1 MAGRLGSSITETLK
15 SGGCHDSTRFTDTPA
30 SGVSGGRAGS
40 VSFSAVLA
48 QLSRCT
54 RRRDGGLFVFV
65 VLLAR
70 RE

>member
-1 MAGRLGSSITETLK
+1 MTALALP
-15 SGGCHDSTRFTDTPA
+15 DTPA
-30 SGVSGGRAGS
+30 SGVSGRRTGS

-54 RRRDGGLFVFV
+54 RRRDEGLFVFV
-65 VLLAR
+65 ALLAR